1 MDLLTPGVGLIFWQL
16 IGFLLLLFVLG
27 KYAWKPIL
35 GTLKE
40 REDSITEALES
51 AEVAKN
57 EMKALQAE
65 NVKLLD
71 DARAERDLMLKE
83 ALKTAN
89 TIKDEAR
96 AESSKIGQKMID
108 DARAVINTE
117 KQAALT
123 EVKNQVAQ
131 LSLQV
136 AEKLLR
142 KELSDKNAQKELVSD
157 YIKDLQIN

>member
-35 GTLKE
+35 GTLQE
-40 REDSITEALES
+40 RENSITEALEA

-65 NVKLLD
+65 NEKLLD

-83 ALKTAN
+83 ALKTAS

-142 KELSDKNAQKELVSD
+142 KELTDKKAQKELVSD
-157 YIKDLQIN
+157 YIKDIQIN

>member
-35 GTLKE
+35 GTLQE
-40 REDSITEALES
+40 REDSITEALEA

-65 NVKLLD
+65 NEKLLD

-83 ALKTAN
+83 ALKTAS

-142 KELSDKNAQKELVSD
+142 KELTDKKAQKELVSD
-157 YIKDLQIN
+157 YIKDIQIN

>member
-35 GTLKE
+35 GTLQE
-40 REDSITEALES
+40 REDSITEALEA

-65 NVKLLD
+65 NEKLLD

-83 ALKTAN
+83 ALKTASI
-89 TIKDEAR
+89 IKDEAR

-142 KELSDKNAQKELVSD
+142 KELTDKKAQKELVSD
-157 YIKDLQIN
+157 YIKDIQIN